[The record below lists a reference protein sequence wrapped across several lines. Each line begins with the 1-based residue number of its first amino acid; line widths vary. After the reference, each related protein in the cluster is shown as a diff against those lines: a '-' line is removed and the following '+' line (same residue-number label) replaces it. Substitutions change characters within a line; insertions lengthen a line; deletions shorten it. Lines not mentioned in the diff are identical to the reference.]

1 MEQNENPKKE
11 FNIDITYTIS
21 RPATVFTT
29 NYIVNE
35 WDEWETDDTGNPIH
49 IGGEDYDFS
58 KTSFVDEY
66 ENDYLT
72 PVQLMEELAMRV
84 SEELSLIGDF
94 NTATKRNLER
104 ILKSCEQWSIE
115 DVKADKE

>member
-35 WDEWETDDTGNPIH
+35 WDEWETDDTGNP
-49 IGGEDYDFS
+49 
-58 KTSFVDEY
+58 V
-66 ENDYLT
+66 N
-72 PVQLMEELAMRV
+72 LMV
-84 SEELSLIGDF
+84 I
-94 NTATKRNLER
+94 
-104 ILKSCEQWSIE
+104 
-115 DVKADKE
+115 